1 MYLTALIERDPWW
14 FCWLFWNVMYK
25 VEGKWSDYSDIL
37 KYEAENHWKK

>member
-1 MYLTALIERDPWW
+1 MYLTALIERGPWW

-25 VEGKWSDYSDIL
+25 VEGKSSDYSDIL